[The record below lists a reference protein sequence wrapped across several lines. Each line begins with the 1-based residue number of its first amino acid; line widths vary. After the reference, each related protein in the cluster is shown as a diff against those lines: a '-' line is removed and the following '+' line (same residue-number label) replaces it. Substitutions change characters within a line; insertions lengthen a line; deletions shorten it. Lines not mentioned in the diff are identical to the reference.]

1 MGGTRYV
8 SMLTSV
14 WNGSSESRPNKM
26 VTKQRAAI
34 VHGVRI
40 ARYQITPHV
49 NRTSHAR
56 VGDIN

>member
-1 MGGTRYV
+1 MGGTRHV

-14 WNGSSESRPNKM
+14 WHDSSESRRNKM
-26 VTKQRAAI
+26 VTQQGAAI